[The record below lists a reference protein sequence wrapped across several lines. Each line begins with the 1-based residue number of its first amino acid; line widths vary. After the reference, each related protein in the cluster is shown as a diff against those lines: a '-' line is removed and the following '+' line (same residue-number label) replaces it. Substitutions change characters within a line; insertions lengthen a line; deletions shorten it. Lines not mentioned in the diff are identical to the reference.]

1 MQKRVRNR
9 AGLLAS
15 AIGAGLFLPALASA
29 AESGGGRQIEEV
41 IVTAERREA
50 SIQDTSISI
59 TAFTGEF
66 LEDFG
71 IRNQEDLQNFIPAT
85 TIQPYDATV
94 RGVGRNFRALGGDP
108 GVATYMNGIY
118 SEDLLTATGASF
130 WDVERIEVLRG
141 PQGTLYGRNAVGGAI
156 NILYKAPTD
165 ELEAAVKTVIGT
177 EGTQEYY
184 GVISGPLIENQ
195 LSARV
200 NFSTRDQDGTIKD
213 IGPQGGEFD
222 SRGDENIAVQLKW
235 TPIDTV
241 ELNLR
246 RNWMDNDRVFGG
258 ANGGG
263 LVVTGEAGRNVRE
276 TAELV
281 PGFRFVTPGQ
291 TTNRLARDFHD
302 VSRPLRSFTDPVT
315 GAVRQA
321 QSLRAGIDH
330 YGANPGVIAAPN
342 LNGFQNA
349 AASLTGF
356 NNTSAADAAR
366 YNDCIYKDGS
376 TSGKDVCAAS
386 NGLNWESFKQRG
398 TQFNVSW
405 DVTDGIQVKY
415 LYGQNT
421 LAYQRI
427 TDDDNTGSLFHD
439 RQFYVNHEA
448 DYDSHELQAFVDV
461 TDTFSFTSGVF
472 LYNATIDQR
481 GDFYSTAPGETRYA
495 TPYNDRTALSA
506 GAAAAIGAPGLT
518 GISASA
524 LAFGARPMADLY
536 SARDACKTAN
546 ALATCARNAS
556 VGNPGN
562 IRVGT
567 NPNGTPILAPT
578 NNLYTSRWYGDN
590 GTDPNLD
597 VTHGIN
603 SVGSDLL
610 YHTKTE
616 RDAFAAYTQAVWDIN
631 EVFTLTAGV
640 RYAWD
645 EVTAEENLYRY
656 SETGAL
662 NGVGNPGFLA
672 LYGGL
677 AGVNR
682 VNGGLIAN
690 PDGTF
695 TPTPAATN
703 GGIPFALSV
712 YRPFKRKDKKWTG
725 RVNLDWNIS
734 DNALVYFSATSG
746 YRSGGY
752 SLVYFSQTPTYD
764 PEELLAYE
772 IGYKTQWLD
781 NALQIN
787 GSIYLYD
794 YETIHTFA
802 TEVSEIGGTS
812 TSVLEAPGAEVFG
825 IEAEA
830 IWLITENLSVGGNFS
845 FTPSKYTKSLLIS
858 DPANFDAPPSLYPN
872 FEAITQD
879 IKGNQLLQVPE
890 WKMLGWATYRWPLA
904 GGSSVEASTTYS
916 WTDSVYFSS
925 FENTNNRADSFGRL
939 DLRGTWRSEDEKW
952 VVGAF
957 VNNVMDDAALLQII
971 RGGEGSS
978 FRQSGQTTQSR
989 IMGMEVTYQLGNR

>member
-1 MQKRVRNR
+1 MQKRMRNR
-9 AGLLAS
+9 AGLLAG
-15 AIGAGLFLPALASA
+15 AISAGLFLPALASA
-29 AESGGGRQIEEV
+29 AEGGGGRQVEEV

-71 IRNQEDLQNFIPAT
+71 IRNQEDLQNYIPAT

-156 NILYKAPTD
+156 NILYKEPTD

-177 EGTQEYY
+177 EGTEEYY

-200 NFSTRDQDGTIKD
+200 NFSTRDQNGTIKD
-213 IGPQGGEFD
+213 IGPRGGDFD

-241 ELNLR
+241 EFNLR

-263 LVVTGEAGRNVRE
+263 LVVLKDSGQAQRN
-276 TAELV
+276 TTELV
-281 PGFRFVTPGQ
+281 PGYRFVNTGQ
-291 TTNRLARDFHD
+291 TTNRLARDFYD
-302 VSRPLRSFTDPVT
+302 ASKPLRSFTDPVT
-315 GAVRQA
+315 GVVRQA

-366 YNDCIYKDGS
+366 YNDCIFDAGS
-376 TSGKDVCAAS
+376 TKGEDVCAAS
-386 NGLNWESFKQRG
+386 NGFNWESFKQRG

-405 DVTDGIQVKY
+405 DITDGIQVKY
-415 LYGQNT
+415 LYGENT
-421 LAYQRI
+421 LVYQRV

-448 DYDSHELQAFVDV
+448 DYNSHELQAFVDV
-461 TDTFSFTSGVF
+461 TDSFSFTSGVF
-472 LYNATIDQR
+472 LYNATINQR
-481 GDFYSTAPGETRYA
+481 GDFYSTAPGETRFA
-495 TPYNDRTALSA
+495 TPYNDQTRLSA

-524 LAFGARPMADLY
+524 LAFGARPMANLY
-536 SARDACKTAN
+536 SAKDSCN
-546 ALATCARNAS
+546 VATPAPSCARNYA
-556 VGNPGN
+556 V
-562 IRVGT
+562 T
-567 NPNGTPILAPT
+567 NLTNN

-590 GTDPNLD
+590 GTTPNLD

-603 SVGSDLL
+603 SIGSDLL
-610 YHTKTE
+610 YATKTE

-631 EVFTLTAGV
+631 EVFTLTVGA

-645 EVTAEENLYRY
+645 EVTAEENLFRY

-662 NGVGNPGFLA
+662 NGVGNPGFTA
-672 LYGGL
+672 LYGGV
-677 AGVNR
+677 AGVNL

-690 PDGTF
+690 PNGTF
-695 TPTPAATN
+695 TPTRSATN

-725 RVNLDWNIS
+725 RVNLDWNVS
-734 DNALVYFSATSG
+734 DNTLLYFSATSG

-752 SLVYFSQTPTYD
+752 SLVYFSRSPTYD

-772 IGYKTQWLD
+772 FGYKSQWLD

-787 GSIYLYD
+787 GSMYFYD

-802 TEVSEIGGTS
+802 TEVSDLGGTT
-812 TSVLEAPGAEVFG
+812 TSVLPAPGARVFG

-830 IWLITENLSVGGNFS
+830 IWLVTENLSFGGNFS

-858 DPANFDAPPSLYPN
+858 DPAEIAAPPSLYPN

-890 WKMLGWATYRWPLA
+890 WKALAWASYKWPLS
-904 GGSSVEASTTYS
+904 GGSSVEVSSTYS
-916 WTDSVYFSS
+916 WTDQVYFSP
-925 FENTNNRADSFGRL
+925 FEDADNRADSFGRL

-952 VVGAF
+952 LVGAF
-957 VNNVMDDAALLQII
+957 VNNVLDDAALLQII
-971 RGGEGSS
+971 ESGEANN
-978 FRQSGQTTQSR
+978 FRQSGQTTQAR
-989 IMGMEVTYQLGNR
+989 IMGLEVTYQLGNR